1 MTPIN
6 AALIGIG
13 GFALGVVVTTIVEIR
28 KPDDVTVLVTD
39 RDHLDDLD
47 RIVGETD
54 D

>member
-13 GFALGVVVTTIVEIR
+13 GFALGVVTTTIVEIR

-47 RIVGETD
+47 RLIGD
-54 D
+54 SHD